1 MVINM
6 VEQLRNKTKEELMW
20 DCHFAEEENNT
31 LKEFIQL
38 QKDIMFP
45 DVNLVA
51 IKHIIHFVDFCIEN
65 TYIDG
70 DPKILID
77 QARVMINVLD
87 DYDVDELTN
96 SQIIDCLIELRN
108 FMISKHML
116 ESDFKII
123 TWDYILKQWSILEQ
137 KPFKI
142 CPSVDPIDLGEYIDW

>member
-1 MVINM
+1 
-6 VEQLRNKTKEELMW
+6 
-20 DCHFAEEENNT
+20 
-31 LKEFIQL
+31 
-38 QKDIMFP
+38 
-45 DVNLVA
+45 
-51 IKHIIHFVDFCIEN
+51 
-65 TYIDG
+65 
-70 DPKILID
+70 
-77 QARVMINVLD
+77 MINVLD

-116 ESDFKII
+116 ECDFKII